1 MTVRWPMSPL
11 GEIAEL
17 VRRPVE
23 VDIDGLYPELGVRSF
38 GRGAFHKA
46 PLTGADAG
54 SKRLFRIERGDL
66 VFNIVFA
73 WEGAVAV
80 AGPDDH
86 GRFGS
91 HRFLTFVPD
100 PKRAEAGFIKA
111 WFSTPAGLDI
121 LGRASPGGAGRNRTL
136 GIEAARRMPVPV
148 PPIGVQRWIV
158 ERLDAIEERRRE
170 LAALRTAIA
179 NDLGLLR
186 QRAIA
191 SILSQIE
198 AKPLPLVSLLRE
210 PPRNGHSTRPD
221 GDSSGVPMLRISAAT
236 SRDDGA
242 VDLTDFR
249 RTTLQPQEVVRLGL
263 VADDLL
269 ACRFNGNAHF
279 TGRFAIVREI
289 PSEPTIYPDKL
300 IRFRVDRARVDPRYV
315 QILMNNGACRSA
327 VEALCQTTA
336 GNIGL
341 SASKL
346 AEVSLPV
353 PPLHDQH
360 AVVERVQAVETQI
373 HQARNSGAEA
383 ASELDQLL
391 PAVLAEAFG
400 SG

>member
-1 MTVRWPMSPL
+1 MVPL
-11 GEIAEL
+11 GEVMIPAGEPH
-17 VRRPVE
+17 RVE
-23 VDIDGLYPELGVRSF
+23 TERSYPNLGIYSFARGCFGKPPIDGNLTSAPTLYRVRSGQF
-38 GRGAFHKA
+38 IYSRLFAFEGAYAVVPDELDGAFVSNEFPCFA
-46 PLTGADAG
+46 VQRDRVLPRYLRWMFSLPRVWAALAEG
-54 SKRLFRIERGDL
+54 SKGMGDRRKRVHPEQL
-66 VFNIVFA
+66 LA
-73 WEGAVAV
+73 YQAAL
-80 AGPDDH
+80 PPLDDQ
-86 GRFGS
+86 
-91 HRFLTFVPD
+91 
-100 PKRAEAGFIKA
+100 
-111 WFSTPAGLDI
+111 
-121 LGRASPGGAGRNRTL
+121 
-136 GIEAARRMPVPV
+136 RR
-148 PPIGVQRWIV
+148 IV
-158 ERLDAIEERRRE
+158 ERLDAVEARSRE
-170 LAALRTAIA
+170 LAALRTVIA
-179 NDLGLLR
+179 HDLGLLR

-191 SILSQIE
+191 GILNQIE
-198 AKPLPLVSLLRE
+198 TKPLPLSSLLRE

-221 GDSSGVPMLRISAAT
+221 GESSGVPMLRISAAT
-236 SRDDGA
+236 SRDDGV

-249 RTTLQPQEVVRLGL
+249 RTVLQPQEVVRLGL

-279 TGRFAIVREI
+279 TGRFAIVRKT

-353 PPLHDQH
+353 PPLPDQH
-360 AVVERVQAVETQI
+360 AVVERVQAVETQVR
-373 HQARNSGAEA
+373 QALISGAEA

-391 PAVLAEAFG
+391 PALLTEAFG